1 MTELKINVKA
11 LVSDAVKNLETVND
25 KIADQDK
32 AVNRLA
38 KAQHDLE
45 ASSLKLADAQTR
57 LAKNTDPAKQ
67 HELEGAVLSARV
79 ALDKQGDEV
88 NRLAREYTGLEGGS
102 KQLADAQT
110 SMVQSLVDVKAGV
123 DLAVQAFG
131 YMQQAFDATV
141 IRAANWGDSMGDLAS
156 LTGESVEDTSRL
168 AATLELVGVDADKLG
183 RILKTMTSQGLNLNL
198 KTLMKLNEEYNA
210 LQDPV
215 ERNAFLFKNFGKAAE
230 DMAEVMGRSQA
241 ELEALTA
248 AAERSGKVI
257 GEQAAAQAEKLNVQL
272 AIAQQQLDGVAIKL
286 GGAATQAVLAYS
298 QAMRSAILGFARFS
312 DQVSEGTSVYD
323 LFAAGLITSNPKL
336 LEFAAAFD
344 EVRGKAE
351 AVAPPLEDNTRATN
365 ALRERWEAMGAA
377 STPFKTAAQEIQQ
390 ALSDLNTIIG
400 GSLGQSQDD
409 YYTQQGELAQQARDL
424 KAEIDKLTESNGQYY
439 ETVQGNGMS
448 TAELELATAKLARA
462 QADLAEETDPVK
474 QAQLKVEI
482 EKQQTAIAGADKVVG
497 GYIDNS
503 EKISELTAEYDAVT
517 GAIKTN
523 RDTFEEANARIV
535 FGMIQQRMAADGL
548 QDGEITALAEIGRE
562 WGIYDQKTADVLAAV
577 DTAITNHGSN
587 AQAIIGAVGG
597 AIIALPTEKTFT
609 YHVRVDNPNNLA
621 IGSEDPSY
629 SPSVQGNPNST
640 VINDDDEPVGPGYA
654 QGGSFIVPGSGS
666 GDRPY
671 TVNLTPG
678 ERVDVTP
685 VNQVGKAGSRS
696 TVHVENINI
705 TAGEGVNA
713 RSLVD
718 DMLRELARQV
728 RAQAATANW

>member
-1 MTELKINVKA
+1 MTIKIDVKA

-25 KIADQDK
+25 KIDDQDK

-67 HELEGAVLSARV
+67 HELEGAILAARV

-248 AAERSGKVI
+248 AAEKSGKVI
-257 GEQAAAQAEKLNVQL
+257 GEKAAAQAEKFNVQL
-272 AIAQQQLDGVAIKL
+272 AIAQQQLDGVQTQLGGVAIQLAIVTSQGLRDAIKGFREWSNEL
-286 GGAATQAVLAYS
+286 DKAGSMYDYFSMGLAT
-298 QAMRSAILGFARFS
+298 G
-312 DQVSEGTSVYD
+312 
-323 LFAAGLITSNPKL
+323 NPKL
-336 LEFAAAFD
+336 IEAAAAFD
-344 EVRGKAE
+344 EVSSEAHKSNDAINAWRDRWEGISGEAQKKALDDARIASE
-351 AVAPPLEDNTRATN
+351 KLRDELGVLNIALTGAVSNAQQEFYDNQKDVSDAIVDTKDKIKELEDRKYLT
-365 ALRERWEAMGAA
+365 
-377 STPFKTAAQEIQQ
+377 QEQKDQ
-390 ALSDLNTIIG
+390 L
-400 GSLGQSQDD
+400 
-409 YYTQQGELAQQARDL
+409 
-424 KAEIDKLTESNGQYY
+424 
-439 ETVQGNGMS
+439 
-448 TAELELATAKLARA
+448 AELKLKLEEQMGVLEENRVKWTETTNSIIFDMIR
-462 QADLAEETDPVK
+462 QA
-474 QAQLKVEI
+474 
-482 EKQQTAIAGADKVVG
+482 
-497 GYIDNS
+497 Y
-503 EKISELTAEYDAVT
+503 
-517 GAIKTN
+517 
-523 RDTFEEANARIV
+523 
-535 FGMIQQRMAADGL
+535 AADGSL
-548 QDGEITALAEIGRE
+548 SQPEIASLREIGVE
-562 WGIYDQKTADVLAAV
+562 LGIYDQKTADVMQSVQDAV
-577 DTAITNHGSN
+577 TTGGVVTRDELQRILDKY
-587 AQAIIGAVGG
+587 G
-597 AIIALPTEKTFT
+597 AIRDEPDITKRITVETHYVKFG
-609 YHVRVDNPNNLA
+609 DEN
-621 IGSEDPSY
+621 PSY
-629 SPSVQGNPNST
+629 SGGGGTST
-640 VINDDDEPVGPGYA
+640 TIVEPEDDEPVGPGYA
-654 QGGSFIVPGSGS
+654 QGGSFVVPGSGS